1 MEKPL
6 FWLKKKLRFQAN
18 LQREKYLQSMS
29 SAQVKNINTYVT
41 RFIAENG
48 TDEMLDAWNSE
59 ENTKSFN
66 AILLSAAKSLTSKS
80 EKVKD
85 PNKPKQGMSAYLF
98 FCAASRE
105 DAKKQLGEDA
115 KPNDVL
121 SRLGEMW
128 GELKK
133 SKKSADQK
141 RLKGFEEQAVADK
154 LRYQEELAK
163 YEPSSEEETT
173 KRKSSDKVSNAPK
186 RGKSAYLF
194 FCAEKRQEAIARLG
208 GDAKGSE
215 VMTLLGQMW
224 NELKE
229 DEERESEFD
238 HYKKLA
244 EEDKARFTRE
254 VKDSSEEETSPKAT
268 KAKSAPKAKADSGKK
283 MTGYVHFC
291 QQHREAVK
299 QANTGMKA
307 GDVNKELSRMWKEL
321 DEETQAQWKT
331 AASNL

>member
-1 MEKPL
+1 
-6 FWLKKKLRFQAN
+6 
-18 LQREKYLQSMS
+18 MS
-29 SAQVKNINTYVT
+29 SAQVKNINAYVT
-41 RFIAENG
+41 RFITDNG
-48 TDEMLDAWNSE
+48 TDKMLEAWNCE

-66 AILLSAAKSLTSKS
+66 TILLSAAKSLTSKS
-80 EKVKD
+80 DKVKD

-128 GELKK
+128 RELKE
-133 SKKSADQK
+133 SKKSSDQK
-141 RLKGFEEQAVADK
+141 RLKVFEEQAVADK

-173 KRKSSDKVSNAPK
+173 KRKSSDKVSNSPK

-208 GDAKGSE
+208 SDAKGAE
-215 VMTLLGQMW
+215 VMALLGQMW

-229 DEERESEFD
+229 DKERENELN

-244 EEDKARFTRE
+244 EQDKARFTR
-254 VKDSSEEETSPKAT
+254 KDSNSSQEETSPKAKTST
-268 KAKSAPKAKADSGKK
+268 KAKSEPKAKSDSGKK

-299 QANTGMKA
+299 QANTGMKS
-307 GDVNKELSRMWKEL
+307 GDINKELSRMWKEL
-321 DEETQAQWKT
+321 DEETQVQWKT
-331 AASNL
+331 SASNL